1 MGAHEETVLCFKG
14 FDSELKCRG
23 HQFVVGETYV
33 HNGAVMACES
43 GWHACE
49 NPLDVWAYYGLC
61 ESRFALVE
69 LSGELSRQEGD
80 SKVAAARI
88 HVKAE
93 LSLPDFINRAVT
105 WLIDRAKSDDKVQS
119 ASGYSSQLAASGN
132 YSRLAASGD
141 YSRLAASGH
150 SSRLAASGHSSRLA
164 ASGENSVIASSA
176 MSAIAK
182 GAEGTW
188 ISLAEFDD
196 DGKCVGFATGCV
208 GKDGLKPDTWHRA
221 SGGKLIEGKP
231 HE

>member
-119 ASGYSSQLAASGN
+119 ASGYSSQLAASG
-132 YSRLAASGD
+132 YSSQLAASGN
-141 YSRLAASGH
+141 Y
-150 SSRLAASGHSSRLA
+150 SRLA

>member
-119 ASGYSSQLAASGN
+119 ASGYSSQLAASG
-132 YSRLAASGD
+132 YSSQLAASGN
-141 YSRLAASGH
+141 Y
-150 SSRLAASGHSSRLA
+150 SRLAASGHSSRLA